1 VIPSVAVSSGA
12 ACEVRSSARSAFL
25 VVLVRDALGGQ
36 LRWNSSW
43 LGVFALIHPLGWLR
57 LEAEF

>member
-1 VIPSVAVSSGA
+1 
-12 ACEVRSSARSAFL
+12 L
-25 VVLVRDALGGQ
+25 LRDALGGQ

-57 LEAEF
+57 LEAEFWVVFSVLLGIFDLLLRC